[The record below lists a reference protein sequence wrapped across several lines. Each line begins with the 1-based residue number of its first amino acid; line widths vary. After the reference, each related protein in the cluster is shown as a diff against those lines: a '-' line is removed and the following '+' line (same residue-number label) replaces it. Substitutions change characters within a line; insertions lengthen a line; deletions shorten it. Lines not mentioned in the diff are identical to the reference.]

1 MAAGKLCHTIGVN
14 RSMLRSVN
22 RAIVLNARWHGQWTV
37 WHRPRSYRD
46 ITSNTARLIHMIEF
60 RPRSSRNII
69 SNTGRSIHLI
79 ELRPRSSRYIISYT
93 ARWIHRIELRPRSWN
108 ITSNTDGYTGLQR
121 MWAMQLNHRRNTKTH
136 VPRGKLFMPNMLFN
150 DEQFIFVKNAKGGCL
165 HDIFTVPG
173 VFLPKRSPAIV
184 LPVYF

>member
-1 MAAGKLCHTIGVN
+1 
-14 RSMLRSVN
+14 
-22 RAIVLNARWHGQWTV
+22 
-37 WHRPRSYRD
+37 
-46 ITSNTARLIHMIEF
+46 MIEF

-79 ELRPRSSRYIISYT
+79 ELWPRSSRYIISYT

-173 VFLPKRSPAIV
+173 MFYPKEALRLFYQYISKNYDRS
-184 LPVYF
+184 